1 MKDIKWNFNEGRVLE
16 IESGAELNHEVYG
29 LTRDR
34 AAQLLSEIFLHGLH
48 VNCIVHG
55 NSLQLHLKKAYEVAE
70 TIEEYIYCTSEI
82 YKVQGKNDLL
92 FWISKY
98 DPPLS
103 ALILNIAKNII
114 NDKPNL
120 KS

>member
-1 MKDIKWNFNEGRVLE
+1 
-16 IESGAELNHEVYG
+16 
-29 LTRDR
+29 
-34 AAQLLSEIFLHGLH
+34 
-48 VNCIVHG
+48 
-55 NSLQLHLKKAYEVAE
+55 VAE